1 MKIIV
6 MGTNHAGTSFVRTLA
21 NLTKEHE
28 ITAYDKNTNISFLGC
43 GIALWVSDEFKDSK
57 GLFYSSPEELENMGV
72 DVKMQHEIIEVNS
85 NEKYVMV
92 KNLKTN
98 EVFKDEYDKLVYS
111 IGTWPIV
118 PPIKG
123 IDKENIFLSKLFQHA
138 QKIKTKAKD
147 ENVKN
152 VVVVG
157 AGYIGIELVE
167 AFSKAGKKVT
177 LIDMAN
183 RVTPSYFDEEFTE
196 PLQQRMKEAGVELRM
211 GETVKEF
218 KGETKVTS
226 VVTEKGEY
234 KADLVILSIGFKPLT
249 KLVEDQLE
257 LEQKSKSIIVNEY
270 QQTSNEDIYAIGDSA
285 SLMHNSTHKHSHV
298 ALATN
303 AVKTGLVAAY
313 HVAGINLP
321 FPGVQGTSGI
331 NIFGCKYA
339 STGISEA
346 FCKKNNIDAKSVF
359 WKDADRPEWMS
370 TVEDVQIKI
379 IYDPKTLK
387 LLGAQIGSFG
397 TNNHSEAIF
406 MLSLAIQKGMTLPE
420 IALIDVYFL
429 PHYNKPFNFILQ
441 ALLNGINETK
451 K

>member
-21 NLTKEHE
+21 NLKKEHE

-43 GIALWVSDEFKDSK
+43 GIALWVSDEFEDSN
-57 GLFYSSPEELENMGV
+57 GLFYSSPQELESMGIN
-72 DVKMQHEIIEVNS
+72 VKMEHEIIEVNS
-85 NEKYVMV
+85 KEKFVMV
-92 KNLKTN
+92 KNLKTG
-98 EVFKDEYDKLVYS
+98 EIFKDEFDKLIYS
-111 IGTWPIV
+111 AGTWPIV

-123 IDKENIFLSKLFQHA
+123 IDKGNIFLSKLFQHA
-138 QKIKTKAKD
+138 QIIKKKAKD
-147 ENVKN
+147 DSVKD

-167 AFSKAGKKVT
+167 AFAKAGKKVT

-183 RVTPSYFDEEFTE
+183 RVTPAYFDEEFTN
-196 PLQQRMKEAGVELRM
+196 PLQERMIKAGVELRM

-218 KGETKVTS
+218 KGSENIEF

-249 KLVEDQLE
+249 KLVEGQLE
-257 LEQKSKSIIVNEY
+257 LEQRSKSILVNEF
-270 QQTSNEDIYAIGDSA
+270 QQTSNPDIYAIGDSA
-285 SLMHNSTHKHSHV
+285 SLMHNSTGKHSHV

-313 HVAGINLP
+313 HVAGIELP

-346 FCKKNNIDAKSVF
+346 FCKKNNIEAKSVF

-370 TVEDVQIKI
+370 SVEDVQIKI
-379 IYDPKTLK
+379 VYNPKTLR

-397 TNNHSEAIF
+397 KNNHSEAIF

-441 ALLNGINETK
+441 ALLNGINK
-451 K
+451 A

>member
-21 NLTKEHE
+21 GLTKEHE

-43 GIALWVSDEFKDSK
+43 GIALWVSDEFKDSN
-57 GLFYSSPEELENMGV
+57 GLFYSSPQELEGMGIN
-72 DVKMQHEIIEVNS
+72 VKMEHEITEVNTKD
-85 NEKYVMV
+85 KYVMV
-92 KNLKTN
+92 KNLKTG
-98 EVFKDEYDKLVYS
+98 EIFKDEYDKLVYS
-111 IGTWPIV
+111 AGTWPLV

-123 IDKENIFLSKLFQHA
+123 IKKENIFLSKLFQHA
-138 QKIKTKAKD
+138 QKIKQKAKD

-167 AFSKAGKKVT
+167 AFAKAGKKVT

-183 RVTPSYFDEEFTE
+183 RVVPAYFDEEFTK
-196 PLQQRMKEAGVELRM
+196 PLQERLVKEGVELRM
-211 GETVKEF
+211 GETVQEF
-218 KGETKVTS
+218 KGDEKVTS

-234 KADLVILSIGFKPLT
+234 KADLVILSIGFRPLT
-249 KLVEDQLE
+249 KLVSDQLD
-257 LEQKSKSIIVNEY
+257 LEERTKSILVNKY
-270 QQTSNEDIYAIGDSA
+270 QQTSNKDVYAIGDSA
-285 SLMHNSTHKHSHV
+285 SLMHNSTGKHSHV

-331 NIFGCKYA
+331 NIFDCKYA

-379 IYDPKTLK
+379 VYDPKTLK

-397 TNNHSEAIF
+397 KNNHSEAIF

-420 IALIDVYFL
+420 IALVDVYFL

-441 ALLNGINETK
+441 ALLNGINAS
-451 K
+451 

>member
-6 MGTNHAGTSFVRTLA
+6 MGTNHAGTSFVRTLS

-28 ITAYDKNTNISFLGC
+28 ITAYDKNSNISFLGC

-57 GLFYSSPEELENMGV
+57 GLFYSSPQELESMGV
-72 DVKMQHEIIEVNS
+72 HVKMEHEIIEVNTK
-85 NEKYVMV
+85 EKFVMV
-92 KNLKTN
+92 KNLKTG
-98 EVFKDEYDKLVYS
+98 EIFKDRFDKLVYS
-111 IGTWPIV
+111 AGTWPLV
-118 PPIKG
+118 PPIDG
-123 IDKENIFLSKLFQHA
+123 IRKENIFLSKLFQHA
-138 QKIKTKAKD
+138 QIIKAKAKD
-147 ENVKN
+147 KDIKD

-167 AFSKAGKKVT
+167 AFVKAGKRVT

-183 RVTPSYFDEEFTE
+183 RVTPAYFDEEFTQ
-196 PLQQRMKEAGVELRM
+196 PLQERMNKEGVNLRM
-211 GETVKEF
+211 NETVKEF
-218 KGETKVTS
+218 KGGEKVTS
-226 VVTEKGEY
+226 VVTDKGEY
-234 KADLVILSIGFKPLT
+234 KADMVILSIGFRPLT
-249 KLVEDQLE
+249 KMVEGQLN
-257 LEQKSKSIIVNEY
+257 LEEKTKAIIVNEF
-270 QQTSNEDIYAIGDSA
+270 QQTSNLDVYAIGDSS
-285 SLMHNSTHKHSHV
+285 SLMHNSTKKHSHV

-313 HVAGINLP
+313 HVAGVNLP

-346 FCKKNNIDAKSVF
+346 FCKKNNIEAKSVF

-379 IYDPKTLK
+379 VYEPTTLR

-397 TNNHSEAIF
+397 NNNHSEAIF

-420 IALIDVYFL
+420 IALVDVYFL

-441 ALLNGINETK
+441 ALLNGINQS
-451 K
+451 